1 MQDIHD
7 LATLL
12 KARTPIILI
21 ESREEQRVI
30 DLMAHVAGKLRLPLY
45 AWNVA
50 EGMRRVGSGNE
61 HTSNRE
67 PVEMLQHI
75 WSLRMEGVYL
85 LLDFHP
91 YLDDPTHVR
100 IIKEISQQAEKYHQT
115 LIFVSHE
122 LKLPPEL
129 SHFAAR
135 FEVSLP
141 DEKTITRIVAQ
152 VAERWSQEQPGQ
164 RVRAD
169 REAMQGLVKNLQGLS
184 AMEAARLARLAIYDD
199 GAITKADAP
208 TIAKA
213 KYDVLNQDGVLSF
226 EHDTAH
232 LSEVGGL
239 TRFKAWL
246 RQREAVFKNTGAQQ
260 GLEPPKGLLLLGVQG
275 GGKSLAAKAVAGT
288 WGVPLLRLDFGA
300 LYDKYFGETERR
312 TREALKMAETMQPCV
327 LWIDEI
333 EKGVATGEGEN
344 GTTRRVLGT
353 MLTWMAERKAS
364 VFIVATAND
373 IKALP
378 PELMRK
384 GRLDEVFFVDLPD
397 AATRRAIF
405 SIHFT
410 KRNLD
415 PAAFDLDAL
424 TKASEG
430 FSGSEIEQAIVSGL
444 YAITHGS
451 GTLDTALLLEELR
464 ATRPLSVVMAEHIAA
479 LRTWAQDRTVPAH

>member
-12 KARTPIILI
+12 KARTPIVLI

-30 DLMAHVAGKLRLPLY
+30 DLMAHVANKLRLPLY

-100 IIKEISQQAEKYHQT
+100 IIKEICMQAEQHRQT
-115 LIFVSHE
+115 LVFVSHD
-122 LKLPPEL
+122 LKMPPEL

-135 FEVSLP
+135 FDVSLP
-141 DEKTITRIVAQ
+141 DEKAITRIVAQ

-199 GAITKADAP
+199 GAITQADAP

-232 LSEVGGL
+232 LSDVGGL

-246 RQREAVFKNTGAQQ
+246 RQREAVFKNAGAQQ
-260 GLEPPKGLLLLGVQG
+260 GLEPPKGILLLGVQG

-353 MLTWMAERKAS
+353 LLTWMAERKAS

-397 AATRRAIF
+397 HAIRRDIFTIHLTR
-405 SIHFT
+405 
-410 KRNLD
+410 RNLD
-415 PAAFDLDAL
+415 PKTFDLDAL
-424 TKASEG
+424 TEASAG

-444 YAITHGS
+444 YAVAHGS
-451 GTLDTALLLEELR
+451 GSLDTDLLLDELS

-479 LRTWAQDRTVPAH
+479 IRAWAQDRTVPAH